1 VLGRIRRM
9 RNQAVVATIV
19 VTVAACG
26 GSTTQTNSSDYT
38 IGFAIG
44 QSGFMQG
51 FDVPAM
57 QAAQIAMNEINAKG
71 GLLGRKLV
79 AVSSDN
85 HSDVNQSANA
95 GIAVIDKGAQM
106 MAVSCDYDM
115 GGGAA
120 SQAQSKG
127 MLVFSECAG
136 SFKFGP
142 QGVGNLAFTMGLAA
156 AEEGSGLAEWAYNT
170 KGFKTAFVI
179 HQIVNAFNDES
190 CNTFSQRFTQ
200 LAGAG
205 SILGTADFKDTDPS
219 FNSQITKIRSLA
231 KPPDTI
237 FLCSFSPGMPKM
249 IRAIRSAGLTQ
260 PILENQS
267 AGGDAWK
274 SAIPDISNFFYTDN
288 FSINGDDPS
297 PAINNLTSL
306 WKSQNAASVPI
317 LDGHMPDGYGM
328 IYVWA
333 DAVKQANSFDA
344 AKVAAAL
351 ETFKDHDTPIGPW
364 TFDSQYHINLSR
376 QMRLNQVQN
385 GKTTFLQL
393 LRPQQLVTPTV

>member
-9 RNQAVVATIV
+9 RIQAVVCTIV
-19 VTVAACG
+19 FTAAACG
-26 GSTTQTNSSDYT
+26 GSSPQSNSTDYT

-51 FDVPAM
+51 FDVPPM
-57 QAAQIAMNEINAKG
+57 QAAQIAMSGINAKG

-79 AVSSDN
+79 SVSSDN

-95 GIAVIDKGAQM
+95 GIEVIDKGAQM
-106 MAVSCDYDM
+106 MATDCDYDM

-120 SQAQSKG
+120 TQAQSKG

-142 QGVGNLAFTMGLAA
+142 QGIGNLAFTMGMAA
-156 AEEGSGLAEWAYNT
+156 AEEGSGLAEWAYTT
-170 KGFKTAFVI
+170 KGWKTAFVV

-190 CNTFSQRFTQ
+190 CNTFTQRFTQ

-205 SILGTADFKDTDPS
+205 SVLGQADFKDTDPS
-219 FNSQITKIRSLA
+219 YNAQITKIRSLA
-231 KPPDTI
+231 KAPDAI

-249 IRAIRSAGLTQ
+249 IRALRSAGLTQ

-274 SAIPDISNFFYTDN
+274 SAIPDISNFYYTDN
-288 FSINGDDPS
+288 FSINGDDPV
-297 PAINNLTSL
+297 PAINNLTAL
-306 WKSQNAASVPI
+306 WKSQNAASIPI
-317 LDGHMPDGYGM
+317 LDGHMPDGYGL

-333 DAVKQANSFDA
+333 DAVRQAGTFDG
-344 AKVAAAL
+344 AKVAAVL

-364 TFDSQYHINLSR
+364 TFTPQYHINLTR

-393 LRPQQLVTPTV
+393 LRPEQLVTPTV